1 MSLSA
6 LEARGPEDHEETKM
20 PMTLVGQYDSPYTRR
35 VAVSLGLLGFA
46 FEHDARS
53 VFGDFDS
60 MRTTNP
66 LGRVPSLILADGTTL
81 IDSMAILDWLD
92 QQVGPERALLPVN
105 GPARQAAL
113 QRIALATGTI
123 DKVMATAY
131 ERFVRPERHRWPDWI
146 ARCRTQ
152 AEGGLRALA
161 GQPWPEGARLGQDW
175 ITTACMI
182 RYVRLADPDLLPAG
196 RHPTL
201 DAVAERC
208 EALPAFKATWPADYV
223 VPSSD

>member
-1 MSLSA
+1 
-6 LEARGPEDHEETKM
+6 M

-35 VAVSLGLLGFA
+35 VAISLGLLGFD
-46 FEHDARS
+46 FEHDTRS
-53 VFGDFDS
+53 VFADFES

-66 LGRVPSLILADGTTL
+66 LGRVPSLILSDGTTL
-81 IDSMAILDWLD
+81 IDSAAILDWLD
-92 QQVGPERALLPVN
+92 QQVGPERALLPAS
-105 GPARQAAL
+105 GAARREAL

-123 DKVMATAY
+123 DKVMGAAY
-131 ERFVRPERHRWPDWI
+131 ERFVRPERYRWGDWI

-161 GQPWPEGARLGQDW
+161 GYAWPADAPLHQDG
-175 ITTACMI
+175 ITTTCMI
-182 RYVRLADPDLLPAG
+182 RYVRLADPDLLPTG

-201 DAVAERC
+201 DAVSDRC

-223 VPSSD
+223 VPAPA